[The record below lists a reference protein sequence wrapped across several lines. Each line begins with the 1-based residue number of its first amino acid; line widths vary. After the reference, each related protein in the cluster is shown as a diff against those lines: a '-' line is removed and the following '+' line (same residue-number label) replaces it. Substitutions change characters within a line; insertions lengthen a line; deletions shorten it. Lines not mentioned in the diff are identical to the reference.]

1 MNTRSIILAAIGGAA
16 LVAIPTT
23 IAVATT
29 LSDNDHPSMG
39 WHSDDASG
47 RGADA
52 WHSRPRA
59 DNDTRMGGGMGMGT
73 GMGTGFGMDGGG
85 GHSAGTGFRGN
96 GPDAMHDGLGDPA
109 ALVTAG
115 DTLSSVETASLVY
128 MVNEEKLAHDLY
140 VELGD
145 AWDLKVFEN
154 ISSAEQ
160 RHMDAVRSLLDAY
173 GTDDPTAGLAA
184 GEFSD
189 PALQDLYDTLLE
201 EGRESSTQ
209 ALAVGALVEETDI
222 EDLRDRATD
231 SDAIATVFSSLESG
245 SENHLRAFVM
255 NLDRAGVDYE
265 AQVLSDS
272 EVSGI
277 TAR

>member
-1 MNTRSIILAAIGGAA
+1 MKTRSIILAAIGGAA

-23 IAVATT
+23 VAVATT
-29 LSDNDHPSMG
+29 LSDNDRPGIG
-39 WHSDDASG
+39 WHSDDAPG
-47 RGADA
+47 RAA
-52 WHSRPRA
+52 
-59 DNDTRMGGGMGMGT
+59 NNTRMGMGMTDAPGRGDNIRGGNIRGGNQGSNGSGGMYL
-73 GMGTGFGMDGGG
+73 
-85 GHSAGTGFRGN
+85 
-96 GPDAMHDGLGDPA
+96 HDGLGDPA

-128 MVNEEKLAHDLY
+128 MINEEKLAHDLY
-140 VELGD
+140 VDLAD
-145 AWDLKVFEN
+145 AWDLRVFEN

-160 RHMDAVRSLLDAY
+160 QHLDAVRSLLDAY
-173 GTDDPTAGLAA
+173 GADDPTDGLAA

-189 PALQDLYDTLLE
+189 PALQDLYDTLLA
-201 EGRESSTQ
+201 EGLESSTQ

-231 SDAIATVFSSLESG
+231 NDAIATVFSSLESG

-265 AQVLSDS
+265 AQILSDS

>member
-1 MNTRSIILAAIGGAA
+1 
-16 LVAIPTT
+16 
-23 IAVATT
+23 
-29 LSDNDHPSMG
+29 
-39 WHSDDASG
+39 
-47 RGADA
+47 
-52 WHSRPRA
+52 
-59 DNDTRMGGGMGMGT
+59 
-73 GMGTGFGMDGGG
+73 
-85 GHSAGTGFRGN
+85 
-96 GPDAMHDGLGDPA
+96 
-109 ALVTAG
+109 
-115 DTLSSVETASLVY
+115 
-128 MVNEEKLAHDLY
+128 
-140 VELGD
+140 
-145 AWDLKVFEN
+145 
-154 ISSAEQ
+154 
-160 RHMDAVRSLLDAY
+160 MDAVRSLLDAY

-255 NLDRAGVDYE
+255 NLDRAGGDYE
-265 AQVLSDS
+265 AQVPRDS

>member
-1 MNTRSIILAAIGGAA
+1 MNSRSIILAAIGGAA

-23 IAVATT
+23 VAVAMT
-29 LSDNDHPSMG
+29 N
-39 WHSDDASG
+39 SDDARPGIGWTSDDAPG
-47 RGADA
+47 RGGDGIGT
-52 WHSRPRA
+52 RNQGGNGNRA
-59 DNDTRMGGGMGMGT
+59 GMGMTDAPGRNDDT
-73 GMGTGFGMDGGG
+73 RGGRQGPNGSGGM
-85 GHSAGTGFRGN
+85 SL
-96 GPDAMHDGLGDPA
+96 HDGLGDPA

-115 DTLSSVETASLVY
+115 DSLSSVDTASLVF

-145 AWDLKVFEN
+145 AWDLRVFEN

-160 RHMDAVRSLLDAY
+160 QHMDAVRSLLDAY
-173 GTDDPTAGLAA
+173 GADDPTDGLAA
-184 GEFSD
+184 GEFSV
-189 PALQDLYDTLLE
+189 PALQDLYDTLLA
-201 EGRESSTQ
+201 EGLESSTQ

-222 EDLRDRATD
+222 ADLRDRATNEA
-231 SDAIATVFSSLESG
+231 AIDTVFSSLESG

-272 EVSGI
+272 EVSRI

>member
-23 IAVATT
+23 VAVAATH
-29 LSDNDHPSMG
+29 SDNDRPG
-39 WHSDDASG
+39 IAWNSDDAPG
-47 RGADA
+47 RSDD
-52 WHSRPRA
+52 S
-59 DNDTRMGGGMGMGT
+59 DTSMGMGRT
-73 GMGTGFGMDGGG
+73 DAPGRSGNQGSNGSSGTDL
-85 GHSAGTGFRGN
+85 
-96 GPDAMHDGLGDPA
+96 HDGLGDPA
-109 ALVTAG
+109 ALVTEG
-115 DTLSSVETASLVY
+115 DTLSSVEIASLVF

-160 RHMDAVRSLLDAY
+160 QHMDAVRSLLDAY
-173 GTDDPTAGLAA
+173 GEDDPTDGLAA

-189 PALQDLYDTLLE
+189 PALQDLYDTLLA
-201 EGRESSTQ
+201 EGLESSTQ

-222 EDLRDRATD
+222 ADLRDRSTD
-231 SDAIATVFSSLESG
+231 NEAIATVFSSLESG
-245 SENHLRAFVM
+245 SENHLRAFVT

-265 AQVLSDS
+265 AQILSDS

-277 TAR
+277 TTR

>member
-1 MNTRSIILAAIGGAA
+1 MNSRSIILAAIGGAA

-23 IAVATT
+23 VAVAMI
-29 LSDNDHPSMG
+29 N
-39 WHSDDASG
+39 SDDARPSIGWNSDDAPG
-47 RGADA
+47 RGSDNIGTRNQDGNSNRMGRDMADA
-52 WHSRPRA
+52 PGRS
-59 DNDTRMGGGMGMGT
+59 DDTRGGRQGSSGSGGM
-73 GMGTGFGMDGGG
+73 
-85 GHSAGTGFRGN
+85 SL
-96 GPDAMHDGLGDPA
+96 HDGLGDPA

-140 VELGD
+140 VELGE
-145 AWDLKVFEN
+145 AWDLRVFEN

-160 RHMDAVRSLLDAY
+160 QHMDAVRSLLDAY
-173 GTDDPTAGLAA
+173 GADDPTDGLAA

-189 PALQDLYDTLLE
+189 PALQDLYDTLLA
-201 EGRESSTQ
+201 EGLESSTQ

-231 SDAIATVFSSLESG
+231 SEAIATVFSSLESG
-245 SENHLRAFVM
+245 SENHLRAFVK

-265 AQVLSDS
+265 AQILSDS
-272 EVSGI
+272 EVSRI
-277 TAR
+277 AAR

>member
-1 MNTRSIILAAIGGAA
+1 MNSRSIILAAIGGAA

-23 IAVATT
+23 VAVAMTN
-29 LSDNDHPSMG
+29 SNDARPGIG
-39 WHSDDASG
+39 WNSDDA
-47 RGADA
+47 RGQGG
-52 WHSRPRA
+52 
-59 DNDTRMGGGMGMGT
+59 NGNRMGMGMTDAPGRNDDT
-73 GMGTGFGMDGGG
+73 RGGR
-85 GHSAGTGFRGN
+85 RGSN
-96 GPDAMHDGLGDPA
+96 GPDGMSLHDGLGDPA

-115 DTLSSVETASLVY
+115 DTLSSVDTASLVF

-145 AWDLKVFEN
+145 AWNLRVFDN

-160 RHMDAVRSLLDAY
+160 QHMDAVRSLLDAY
-173 GTDDPTAGLAA
+173 GADDPTDGLAA

-189 PALQDLYDTLLE
+189 PELQDLYDTLLA
-201 EGRESSTQ
+201 EGLGSSTQ

-231 SDAIATVFSSLESG
+231 NEAIATVFSSLESG
-245 SENHLRAFVM
+245 SENHLRAFVN

-265 AQVLSDS
+265 AQVLSDT
-272 EVSGI
+272 EVSRI
-277 TAR
+277 TVR